1 MERSLCSSLI
11 YSHSEPVLSSRSS
24 MRSSR
29 LFSEVR
35 IFCSSVWYSVIS
47 APDSSSVSRMLFV
60 VALSVSLVLFSSG
73 ISESLSPVS
82 FSRAVSA
89 ASVLG
94 SIVPRSLI
102 SCWRTALMPEI
113 PLDIVPMPFCMDCM
127 VSSMLLMPEYRLSPE
142 SLRRSLTS
150 FRSEMISSE
159 DRVAGVI
166 NMNIPMFS
174 KLSEPIRTVNV
185 LSSPGIPMNT
195 TSL

>member
-1 MERSLCSSLI
+1 
-11 YSHSEPVLSSRSS
+11 
-24 MRSSR
+24 
-29 LFSEVR
+29 
-35 IFCSSVWYSVIS
+35 
-47 APDSSSVSRMLFV
+47 MLFV
-60 VALSVSLVLFSSG
+60 VEFSLTSVSLVLFSSG

-94 SIVPRSLI
+94 SMVPRSLI
-102 SCWRTALMPEI
+102 SCWRTALIPEI

-142 SLRRSLTS
+142 LLRRSL
-150 FRSEMISSE
+150 
-159 DRVAGVI
+159 
-166 NMNIPMFS
+166 PMFS

>member
-1 MERSLCSSLI
+1 MFLR
-11 YSHSEPVLSSRSS
+11 
-24 MRSSR
+24 
-29 LFSEVR
+29 
-35 IFCSSVWYSVIS
+35 SVWYSVIS
-47 APDSSSVSRMLFV
+47 APDSSSVLRMLFV
-60 VALSVSLVLFSSG
+60 VAFSLTSVSLVLFSSG

-94 SIVPRSLI
+94 SMVPRSLI

-174 KLSEPIRTVNV
+174 KLFEPIRTVNV

>member
-1 MERSLCSSLI
+1 
-11 YSHSEPVLSSRSS
+11 

-47 APDSSSVSRMLFV
+47 APDSSSVLRMLFV
-60 VALSVSLVLFSSG
+60 VAFSLTSVSLVLFSSG

-94 SIVPRSLI
+94 SMVPRSLI

-127 VSSMLLMPEYRLSPE
+127 VSSMLLMPEYRLSLE
-142 SLRRSLTS
+142 LLRRSLTS